1 MTKSIK
7 KTLALILS
15 VMMLMSALPMTY
27 SFADDY
33 GDYTYSRSG
42 SQATITKYN
51 GSEAVVE
58 IPDNFGSYATVVA
71 IGDENGNSSPF
82 YGKETI
88 TTVTVPDTVKLIGY
102 SAFRNCKGLKTV
114 TLGVGVETI
123 CPMAFSGCSALATV
137 TIGAN
142 VKSIASNAFSS
153 TNITTVNYG
162 GTRAQW
168 AALIGDIKDF
178 NNAVIICKHDCATDG
193 HKGVEIPA
201 VPATCTESGVTAGS
215 RCEICEKIITTG
227 EVIPAKGHTPDEA
240 VKENEIP
247 ATCETAGSYDSVVY
261 CAVCDY
267 EISREAVVTD
277 ELGHNIV
284 IDTGNIRFKTEPT
297 CTDSG
302 IMIQYCYRCEKDID
316 VTVAPY
322 GHKEVAMEDVAASC
336 TEEGSKGGTKC
347 SVCNEILVAP
357 ETVPVT
363 AHTPDEAVKENEI
376 PATCETAGSYDSVVY
391 CAVCDYEISREAV
404 VTDELGHNIVID
416 TGNIRFK
423 TEPTCTDSGI
433 MIQYCYRC
441 EKDIDVMV
449 APYGHKEVA
458 MEDVASTCT
467 VNGSIGGTECSVCGI
482 TLVEPEVA
490 PLAEHTRVEGVYEA
504 PTCTDNGY
512 KGRVVCEVCGVTLE
526 EGEIIPAA
534 HKFELVAE
542 VAPSCEGAG
551 SKTYKC
557 TECGET
563 KTETV
568 DALGHDYP
576 ENWTVILPAT
586 CTERGSQIKI
596 CGVCNNIN
604 SEIIPAFGH
613 TEVIDAAV
621 APTCTETGLTEGLHC
636 SVCNT
641 VFVKQETVDAL
652 GHTWIDA
659 TCTAP
664 KTCSV
669 CNKTEGE
676 ALGHTPAEAVSEN
689 IVEATCYA
697 EGSYEEVVYCS
708 VEECGAELSRE
719 EKTID
724 KIAHTPAEAVSENI
738 VEATCYAEGSY
749 EEVVYCSL
757 EECGAELSRE
767 EKTINKIAHTPA
779 EAVSE
784 NIVEAT
790 CYAEGSYD
798 EVVYCSVEECEAEL
812 SREEKTIDK
821 IAHTP
826 AEAVRENVVNATCYA
841 EGSYD
846 EVVYCS
852 VEECEAELSREE
864 KTINKIAHTP
874 AEAVSENIV
883 GATCYAEGSYDE
895 VVYCSVEKCEAE
907 LSREEKTIS
916 KIAHTPAEP
925 VTENIVEATCY
936 AEGSYEEV
944 VYCSVEECEAE
955 LSREEKPIDKIDH
968 TPADPVI
975 ENVVEATCYT
985 EGSYEEVVYC
995 SVEECEAELSREDK
1009 IIPPLGHDHVIDEEA
1024 STAPTCTEK
1033 GLNKFVC
1040 SRCGDTYSEDV
1051 DALGHD
1057 YVIDEDASTAP
1068 SCTEKGTDSY
1078 ICVRC
1083 DDTYTEELDALGHN
1097 VTNWITSDSATCTK
1111 EGSRVGRCIVCY
1123 TVVREKTDKLDHK
1136 DENGDKKCDVCGTV
1150 LETEKPEDPTT
1161 PSDPVNPENPSQ
1173 PDKPADPETPAEP
1186 DECSCYCHKSG
1197 IIRFFLFDIP
1207 LIFLRIFGLN
1217 KYCACGK
1224 AHY

>member
-7 KTLALILS
+7 KTLAFILS
-15 VMMLMSALPMTY
+15 VMMLMSALPVTY
-27 SFADDY
+27 SFADND
-33 GDYTYSRSG
+33 GDYEYTRSG

-51 GSEAVVE
+51 GSKTEVE
-58 IPDNFGSYATVVA
+58 IPENFGGSYATVVA
-71 IGDENGNSSPF
+71 IGNENGVDAFRGNTKIES
-82 YGKETI
+82 
-88 TTVTVPDTVKLIGY
+88 VTVPDTVKVIGA
-102 SAFRNCKGLKTV
+102 SSFMICTSLKTV
-114 TLGVGVETI
+114 VLGEGVETI
-123 CPMAFSGCSALATV
+123 DSRAFSGCSSLATV

-142 VKSIASNAFSS
+142 VKSIASDAFSS

-178 NNAVIICKHDCATDG
+178 GRAEIICAIDCEKNGHELGDMIAETPASCLVDGNVAYWPCVNCDKKIVNAITGEEIEDVTIPAG
-193 HKGVEIPA
+193 HKWEE
-201 VPATCTESGVTAGS
+201 ATCTEPKSCSACDETEGEALGHSFTLYVYDNNATCLGNGTETAKCD
-215 RCEICEKIITTG
+215 RCDATDTLTRENSALDHSFTTY
-227 EVIPAKGHTPDEA
+227 VSD
-240 VKENEIP
+240 NN
-247 ATCETAGSYDSVVY
+247 ATCEADGTKTAKCDRCEATDTVADEGSALGHRYTNYVSNNNATCTSNATETAKCDGCDLTDTREIADSALGHAWNDATCLLAKT
-261 CAVCDY
+261 CAVCG
-267 EISREAVVTD
+267 ETD
-277 ELGHNIV
+277 GDPLGH
-284 IDTGNIRFKTEPT
+284 TEEIIAAVAAT
-297 CTDSG
+297 CTEAGS
-302 IMIQYCYRCEKDID
+302 
-316 VTVAPY
+316 
-322 GHKEVAMEDVAASC
+322 
-336 TEEGSKGGTKC
+336 TEGKKC
-347 SVCNEILVAP
+347 SVCGEV
-357 ETVPVT
+357 TVPQVT
-363 AHTPDEAVKENEI
+363 VEAL
-376 PATCETAGSYDSVVY
+376 GHSYDWRETKAPS
-391 CAVCDYEISREAV
+391 CTAVGERVGTCSACDD
-404 VTDELGHNIVID
+404 VTTEEL
-416 TGNIRFK
+416 
-423 TEPTCTDSGI
+423 
-433 MIQYCYRC
+433 
-441 EKDIDVMV
+441 
-449 APYGHKEVA
+449 
-458 MEDVASTCT
+458 
-467 VNGSIGGTECSVCGI
+467 
-482 TLVEPEVA
+482 

-563 KTETV
+563 KSETV

-613 TEVIDAAV
+613 TKVIDAAV
-621 APTCTETGLTEGLHC
+621 APTCTETGLTEGFHC

-676 ALGHTPAEAVSEN
+676 ALGHTPAEAVREN

-697 EGSYEEVVYCS
+697 
-708 VEECGAELSRE
+708 
-719 EKTID
+719 
-724 KIAHTPAEAVSENI
+724 
-738 VEATCYAEGSY
+738 
-749 EEVVYCSL
+749 
-757 EECGAELSRE
+757 
-767 EKTINKIAHTPA
+767 
-779 EAVSE
+779 
-784 NIVEAT
+784 
-790 CYAEGSYD
+790 
-798 EVVYCSVEECEAEL
+798 
-812 SREEKTIDK
+812 
-821 IAHTP
+821 
-826 AEAVRENVVNATCYA
+826 
-841 EGSYD
+841 
-846 EVVYCS
+846 
-852 VEECEAELSREE
+852 
-864 KTINKIAHTP
+864 
-874 AEAVSENIV
+874 
-883 GATCYAEGSYDE
+883 
-895 VVYCSVEKCEAE
+895 
-907 LSREEKTIS
+907 
-916 KIAHTPAEP
+916 
-925 VTENIVEATCY
+925 
-936 AEGSYEEV
+936 
-944 VYCSVEECEAE
+944 
-955 LSREEKPIDKIDH
+955 
-968 TPADPVI
+968 
-975 ENVVEATCYT
+975 

-1207 LIFLRIFGLN
+1207 LVFLRIFGLN

>member
-33 GDYTYSRSG
+33 SDYTYIRSG
-42 SQATITKYN
+42 SEATITKYN
-51 GSEAVVE
+51 GSKTEVE
-58 IPDNFGSYATVVA
+58 IPENFGGSYATVVA
-71 IGDENGNSSPF
+71 IGNENGVEAFRGNTKIES
-82 YGKETI
+82 
-88 TTVTVPDTVKLIGY
+88 VTVPDTVKVIGA
-102 SAFRNCKGLKTV
+102 SSFMNCTSLKTV
-114 TLGVGVETI
+114 VLGEGVETI
-123 CPMAFSGCSALATV
+123 DSRAFSGCAALATI

-193 HKGVEIPA
+193 HKEVEIPA
-201 VPATCTESGVTAGS
+201 IPATCTESGVTAGS

-277 ELGHNIV
+277 ALGHNIV

-376 PATCETAGSYDSVVY
+376 PTTCETAGSYDSVVY

-404 VTDELGHNIVID
+404 VTDALGHNIVID

-441 EKDIDVMV
+441 EKDIDVTV

-512 KGRVVCEVCGVTLE
+512 KGRVVCEVCGITLE

-563 KTETV
+563 KSETV

-613 TEVIDAAV
+613 TKVIDAAV
-621 APTCTETGLTEGLHC
+621 APTCTETGLTEGFHC

-676 ALGHTPAEAVSEN
+676 ALGHTPAEAVREN
-689 IVEATCYA
+689 VVEATCYA

-719 EKTID
+719 EKTIS

-738 VEATCYAEGSY
+738 EEATCYAEGSY
-749 EEVVYCSL
+749 DEVVYCSV

-767 EKTINKIAHTPA
+767 EKPIDKIAHTPA
-779 EAVSE
+779 EPVIE

-812 SREEKTIDK
+812 SRE
-821 IAHTP
+821 
-826 AEAVRENVVNATCYA
+826 
-841 EGSYD
+841 
-846 EVVYCS
+846 
-852 VEECEAELSREE
+852 
-864 KTINKIAHTP
+864 
-874 AEAVSENIV
+874 
-883 GATCYAEGSYDE
+883 
-895 VVYCSVEKCEAE
+895 
-907 LSREEKTIS
+907 
-916 KIAHTPAEP
+916 
-925 VTENIVEATCY
+925 
-936 AEGSYEEV
+936 
-944 VYCSVEECEAE
+944 
-955 LSREEKPIDKIDH
+955 
-968 TPADPVI
+968 
-975 ENVVEATCYT
+975 
-985 EGSYEEVVYC
+985 
-995 SVEECEAELSREDK
+995 DK
-1009 IIPPLGHDHVIDEEA
+1009 IIPPLGHDYVIDEEA

>member
-27 SFADDY
+27 SFAYDY
-33 GDYTYSRSG
+33 GDYTYDRSG
-42 SQATITKYN
+42 SEATITKYN
-51 GSEAVVE
+51 GSDTVVV
-58 IPDNFGSYATVVA
+58 IPENFGGSYATVVA
-71 IGDENGNSSPF
+71 IGNEKGVEAFRGNKKIES
-82 YGKETI
+82 
-88 TTVTVPDTVKLIGY
+88 VTVPDTVKVIGA
-102 SAFRNCKGLKTV
+102 SSFMNCTSLKTV
-114 TLGVGVETI
+114 VLGEGVVTI
-123 CPMAFSGCSALATV
+123 DSKAFSGCSALATV

-178 NNAVIICKHDCATDG
+178 GRAVIICKHDCATDG
-193 HKGVEIPA
+193 HKEVEIPA

-277 ELGHNIV
+277 ALGHNIV

-347 SVCNEILVAP
+347 SVCNKILVTP

-404 VTDELGHNIVID
+404 VTDALGHNIVID

-441 EKDIDVMV
+441 EKDIDVTV

-613 TEVIDAAV
+613 TKVIDAAV
-621 APTCTETGLTEGLHC
+621 APTCTETGLTEGFHC

-652 GHTWIDA
+652 GHTWIGA

-676 ALGHTPAEAVSEN
+676 ALGHTPAEAVREN
-689 IVEATCYA
+689 VVEATCYA
-697 EGSYEEVVYCS
+697 EGSYDEVVYCS

-738 VEATCYAEGSY
+738 VEATCYA
-749 EEVVYCSL
+749 
-757 EECGAELSRE
+757 
-767 EKTINKIAHTPA
+767 
-779 EAVSE
+779 
-784 NIVEAT
+784 
-790 CYAEGSYD
+790 
-798 EVVYCSVEECEAEL
+798 
-812 SREEKTIDK
+812 
-821 IAHTP
+821 
-826 AEAVRENVVNATCYA
+826 
-841 EGSYD
+841 
-846 EVVYCS
+846 
-852 VEECEAELSREE
+852 
-864 KTINKIAHTP
+864 
-874 AEAVSENIV
+874 
-883 GATCYAEGSYDE
+883 
-895 VVYCSVEKCEAE
+895 
-907 LSREEKTIS
+907 
-916 KIAHTPAEP
+916 
-925 VTENIVEATCY
+925 
-936 AEGSYEEV
+936 
-944 VYCSVEECEAE
+944 
-955 LSREEKPIDKIDH
+955 
-968 TPADPVI
+968 
-975 ENVVEATCYT
+975 

-1057 YVIDEDASTAP
+1057 YVIDEDVSTAP